1 MKMPVIFVGHGSPM
15 IAISHNE
22 HTEELK
28 KVGDYV
34 LKTYGKPKAILMIS
48 GHWYQNDFYIQTDEH
63 PKQIYDMY
71 GFPKELYE
79 VKYEVEGYRPLSDAV
94 MKRMTDKL
102 VSVNNEWGI
111 DHGTWSVLVHM
122 FPKADIPVV
131 QLSVNARLSPE
142 GSYKLGA
149 LLSDLREEGYLI
161 MGSGNVVHNLRQ
173 VDWENPKGNYM
184 SDGFDDYIKEAI
196 LNREDDKVINYK
208 DHKYAAY
215 AVPTPDHF
223 LPLIYML
230 GASQG
235 DSAKVFNNYRELGS
249 MAMTSYLFES
259 KE

>member
-15 IAISHNE
+15 IAITHNE

-28 KVGDYV
+28 RVGDYV

-48 GHWYQNDFYIQTDEH
+48 GHWYQNDFFIQTDEH

-71 GFPKELYE
+71 GFPNELYE
-79 VKYEVEGYRPLSDAV
+79 VKYEVDGYRPLSDEV
-94 MKRMTDKL
+94 IKRMGDKL
-102 VSVNNEWGI
+102 VSVNNDWGI

-122 FPKADIPVV
+122 FPKADIPIV
-131 QLSVNARLSPE
+131 QLSVNARLNAK
-142 GSYKLGA
+142 GSYLTGE

-161 MGSGNVVHNLRQ
+161 MGSGNVVHNLRE

-184 SDGFDDYIKEAI
+184 SDGFDAYIKEAI
-196 LNREDDKVINYK
+196 LKRDDEKVINYSS
-208 DHKYAAY
+208 HKYASY

-223 LPLIYML
+223 LPLVYML

-235 DSAKVFNNYRELGS
+235 DHATVFNDYRELGS